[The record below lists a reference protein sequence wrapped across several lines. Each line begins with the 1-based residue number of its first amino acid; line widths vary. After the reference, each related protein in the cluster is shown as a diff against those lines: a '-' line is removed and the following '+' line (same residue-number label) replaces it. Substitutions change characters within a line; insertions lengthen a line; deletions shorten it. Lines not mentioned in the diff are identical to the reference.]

1 MFSFLLRHVSVPRIS
16 DVMFHEHVCVVRV
29 ESYFTHAQPAIDM
42 TDSSTALTKANA
54 QCRNRLPLSLET
66 ATRLAR
72 SKRKNALR
80 IRGSKVQLWYD

>member
-16 DVMFHEHVCVVRV
+16 DVMF
-29 ESYFTHAQPAIDM
+29 HAQPAIDM

-54 QCRNRLPLSLET
+54 QCRNRLAVSLET

-80 IRGSKVQLWYD
+80 IRGSKVHLWYD

>member
-42 TDSSTALTKANA
+42 TDSSTIQTKSKAPCVNLLA
-54 QCRNRLPLSLET
+54 VSLET
-66 ATRLAR
+66 ETRLAR
-72 SKRKNALR
+72 VKQGKCSAYKK
-80 IRGSKVQLWYD
+80 K